1 MIVEGRTWVFGDDIN
16 SDLLYPQ
23 AAFGLPLDE
32 AVRYVFRAN
41 RPGWV
46 DLVQPG
52 DVIVGGQ
59 NFGMGSARTAGALL
73 RRLGIAACAADS
85 FASLFFRN
93 GINTGLPVLACPGVT
108 AIVAEGERVRLDLA
122 TGLVHNL
129 DTGAEAQGAR
139 LPEELLEI
147 LAGGGI
153 LRSLERR
160 GLINPAA
167 PPPPAPPAR

>member
-1 MIVEGRTWVFGDDIN
+1 MIVEGRAWVFGDDIN

-32 AVRYVFRAN
+32 AVRFVFRAN

-46 DLVQPG
+46 ELVQPG
-52 DVIVGGQ
+52 DIIVGGR

-93 GINTGLPVLACPGVT
+93 GVNTGLPVLACPGVT
-108 AIVAEGERVRLDLA
+108 AIVEEGQRLRLDLG
-122 TGLVHNL
+122 TGLVRNL
-129 DTGAEAQGAR
+129 DTGVEAQGAR
-139 LPEELLEI
+139 LPPELLET

-153 LRSLERR
+153 LASLERR
-160 GLINPAA
+160 GLIA
-167 PPPPAPPAR
+167 PLSPRN

>member
-1 MIVEGRTWVFGDDIN
+1 MIVEGRAWLFGDDVN

-23 AAFGLPLDE
+23 EAFGVPLDE

-52 DVIVGGQ
+52 DVLVGGR

-73 RRLGIAACAADS
+73 RRLGIAACVAES

-108 AIVAEGERVRLDLA
+108 AIVEEGQRLRLDLG

-129 DTGAEAQGAR
+129 DTGADARGAR
-139 LPEELLEI
+139 LPPELLET
-147 LAGGGI
+147 LAGGGV
-153 LRSLERR
+153 LASLERR
-160 GLINPAA
+160 GLIGPAA
-167 PPPPAPPAR
+167 R

>member
-1 MIVEGRTWVFGDDIN
+1 VIVEGRAWVFGDDIN

-52 DVIVGGQ
+52 DIIVGGR

-85 FASLFFRN
+85 FASLFVRN
-93 GINTGLPVLACPGVT
+93 GVNTGLPVLACPGIT
-108 AIVAEGERVRLDLA
+108 AIVAEGERIRLDLGS
-122 TGLVHNL
+122 GLVRNL
-129 DTGAEAQGAR
+129 DTGAEAEGAR
-139 LPEELLEI
+139 LPPELLET
-147 LAGGGI
+147 LAGGGV
-153 LRSLERR
+153 LASLERR
-160 GLINPAA
+160 GLIAPLAA
-167 PPPPAPPAR
+167 PAT

>member
-1 MIVEGRTWVFGDDIN
+1 MIVEGRAWCFGDDVN

-52 DVIVGGQ
+52 DIIVGGR

-93 GINTGLPVLACPGVT
+93 GINTGLPVLACPGLS
-108 AIVAEGERVRLDLA
+108 ALVAEGDRLRLDLA
-122 TGLVHNL
+122 TGVAYNL
-129 DTGAEAQGAR
+129 STGADAQGAA
-139 LPEELLEI
+139 LPPELLETI
-147 LAGGGI
+147 EGGGV
-153 LRSLERR
+153 LASLERR
-160 GLINPAA
+160 GLIA
-167 PPPPAPPAR
+167 PLSPKTD

>member
-1 MIVEGRTWVFGDDIN
+1 MIVEGYAWVFGDDIN

-32 AVRYVFRAN
+32 AIGYVFRAN

-52 DVIVGGQ
+52 DIIVGGR

-73 RRLGIAACAADS
+73 RRLGIAACTADS

-108 AIVAEGERVRLDLA
+108 AVVEEGQRVHLDLG
-122 TGLVHNL
+122 TGQVRNL

-139 LPEELLEI
+139 LPAELLET
-147 LAGGGI
+147 LTGGGI
-153 LRSLERR
+153 LPSLERR
-160 GLINPAA
+160 GLI
-167 PPPPAPPAR
+167 APPAR

>member
-1 MIVEGRTWVFGDDIN
+1 MIVEGRAWVFGDDIN

-52 DVIVGGQ
+52 DIIVGGR

-73 RRLGIAACAADS
+73 RKLGIVACAADS

-108 AIVAEGERVRLDLA
+108 GIVAEGDRISLDFTTGVVRKIS
-122 TGLVHNL
+122 
-129 DTGAEAQGAR
+129 TGAEAHGAP
-139 LPEELLEI
+139 LPAELLET
-147 LAGGGI
+147 LAGGGV
-153 LRSLERR
+153 LASLERR
-160 GLINPAA
+160 GLIAPAA
-167 PPPPAPPAR
+167 R

>member
-1 MIVEGRTWVFGDDIN
+1 MIVEGRAWVFGDDIN

-52 DVIVGGQ
+52 DIIVGGR

-93 GINTGLPVLACPGVT
+93 GVNTGLPVLACPGIGS
-108 AIVAEGERVRLDLA
+108 IVAEGDRLSFDFTTGSVR
-122 TGLVHNL
+122 NIS
-129 DTGAEAQGAR
+129 TGAEAQGVP
-139 LPEELLEI
+139 LPSELLET
-147 LAGGGI
+147 LAGGG
-153 LRSLERR
+153 LLASLERR
-160 GLINPAA
+160 GLIA
-167 PPPPAPPAR
+167 PLAR

>member
-1 MIVEGRTWVFGDDIN
+1 MIVEGRAWCFGDDIN

-46 DLVQPG
+46 DEVQPG
-52 DVIVGGQ
+52 DILVGGR

-73 RRLGIAACAADS
+73 RRLGIAACVADS

-93 GINTGLPVLACPGVT
+93 GVNTGLPVLSCPGIS
-108 AIVAEGERVRLDLA
+108 ALVAEGDRLRLDLA
-122 TGLVHNL
+122 TGVASNL
-129 DTGAEAQGAR
+129 STGADAEGAA
-139 LPEELLEI
+139 LPPELLAT
-147 LAGGGI
+147 LAGGGV
-153 LRSLERR
+153 LASLERR
-160 GLINPAA
+160 GLIA
-167 PPPPAPPAR
+167 PLSPRN

>member
-1 MIVEGRTWVFGDDIN
+1 MIVEGRAWVFGDDIN

-52 DVIVGGQ
+52 DLIVGGRS
-59 NFGMGSARTAGALL
+59 FGLGSARTAGALL

-93 GINTGLPVLACPGVT
+93 GVNTGLPVLACPGIT
-108 AIVAEGERVRLDLA
+108 GIVEEGQRLRLDLA
-122 TGLVHNL
+122 AGLATNL
-129 DTGAEAQGAR
+129 DTGATAQGAA
-139 LPEELLEI
+139 LPPELLETI
-147 LAGGGI
+147 AGGGV
-153 LRSLERR
+153 LATLARR
-160 GLINPAA
+160 GLIAPAA
-167 PPPPAPPAR
+167 S